1 MYLALFRYSLR
12 LVTIQFYDIVQKK
25 NQTIRIALAQLN
37 VCVGDVHNNLYQVKD
52 AIRQAQGQ
60 QADLI
65 VFPELVLAGYP
76 PEDLVFRPDFLAQMQ
91 AAVEEIAAE
100 THGITVILG
109 APLLRGDD
117 LQNMACILRDGQMM
131 AEYAKQCL
139 PNYRVFDEKRYFTPG
154 TESLVVEVAG
164 IKLGIL
170 ICEDIWEDA
179 PAQAAM
185 AAGAEALCVLNA
197 SPFSTEKQAQR
208 TELLQ
213 RQAASNQCPLAY
225 INLVGGQDEL
235 VFDGDSMLV
244 DVAGKIVFRA
254 EAFEAGVF
262 VRDWDITPHP
272 LTPSPSRGEGEQEA
286 KNSSLPSPL
295 EGEGQG
301 VRGIPLIYK
310 ALTTGIRDYVHKNG
324 FSGVLLGLSGGID
337 SALVLALAVD
347 ALGAENVEAVMM
359 PFHYTSGMS
368 VEDAQ
373 QQAEWLGVR
382 YRQLP
387 IASVYDSF
395 TTLLAAE
402 FGDRPV
408 DVTEQNLQA
417 RIRGVL
423 LMSLSNKLGS
433 LLLSTSNKSE
443 SAVGYAT
450 LYGDMAGAFSP
461 LKDVYKMQVYQLAE
475 YRNTLGQAI
484 PQRVI
489 ERAPSAELAPGQ
501 VDQDSLPPYPV
512 LDGILQ
518 RFIEGDQVLEDIIA
532 DGFDAATVRRVV
544 NLVLLSEYK
553 RRQAAPGV
561 RISGRGFGK
570 DWRYPITSA
579 WRKNLPLKPH

>member
-25 NQTIRIALAQLN
+25 NQSLRIALAQLN
-37 VCVGDVHNNLYQVKD
+37 VCVGDVHNNLLQVKD
-52 AIRQAQGQ
+52 AIRQAQAQ

-65 VFPELVLAGYP
+65 AFPELVLAGYP

-91 AAVEEIAAE
+91 AAMEELAAV
-100 THGITVILG
+100 TQGITVILG
-109 APLLRGDD
+109 APLQRGDD
-117 LQNMACILRDGQMM
+117 LRNMACVLRDGQIV

-154 TESLVVEVAG
+154 TAPLVVEVAG
-164 IKLGIL
+164 VKLGIL

-179 PAQAAM
+179 PAQAAV
-185 AAGAEALCVLNA
+185 AAGAQALCVLNA
-197 SPFSTEKQAQR
+197 SPFSYDKQEQR
-208 TELLQ
+208 GALLQ
-213 RQAASNQCPLAY
+213 RQVRVNGVPLAY

-235 VFDGDSMLV
+235 VFDGDSMLL
-244 DVAGKIVFRA
+244 DAAGNILFRA
-254 EAFEAGVF
+254 RAFEAGLF
-262 VRDWDITPHP
+262 VQDWNVGAA
-272 LTPSPSRGEGEQEA
+272 SS
-286 KNSSLPSPL
+286 SSLLLS
-295 EGEGQG
+295 GEENTA
-301 VRGIPLIYK
+301 IIYK

-324 FSGVLLGLSGGID
+324 FSRVLLGLSGGID

-347 ALGAENVEAVMM
+347 ALGADNVEAVMM
-359 PFHYTSGMS
+359 PFHYTSSMS
-368 VEDAQ
+368 VEDARQ
-373 QQAEWLGVR
+373 QTEWLGVH
-382 YRQLP
+382 YRHLP
-387 IASVYDSF
+387 IESVYDSF
-395 TTLLAAE
+395 TALLAPE

-461 LKDVYKMQVYQLAE
+461 LKDVYKMQVYRLAE

-484 PQRVI
+484 PHRVI

-501 VDQDSLPPYPV
+501 VDQDSLPPYPE
-512 LDGILQ
+512 LDAILQ
-518 RFIEGDQVLEDIIA
+518 RFIEGDQVLEDIVA
-532 DGFDAATVRRVV
+532 DGFDAVTVRRVV

-579 WRKNLPLKPH
+579 WRKNLPLRPQ

>member
-1 MYLALFRYSLR
+1 MYCALFRYSLW
-12 LVTIQFYDIVQKK
+12 LATIQFYDTVQKK
-25 NQTIRIALAQLN
+25 NQTLRIALAQLN
-37 VCVGDVHNNLYQVKD
+37 VCVGDVQANLHQVKA
-52 AIRQAQGQ
+52 AITQAKQQ
-60 QADLI
+60 QADLV

-76 PEDLVFRPDFLAQMQ
+76 PEDLLFRPDFLAQMEAGV
-91 AAVEEIAAE
+91 AAIAAE
-100 THGITVILG
+100 THGMTAILG
-109 APLLRGDD
+109 VPLLRDGV
-117 LQNMACILRDGQMM
+117 LRNMACVLRDGQVV

-154 TESLVVEVAG
+154 TESLVVKVAG

-179 PAQAAM
+179 PARAAV
-185 AAGAEALCVLNA
+185 AAGASALCVLNA
-197 SPFSTEKQAQR
+197 SPFSYDKQAQR
-208 TELLQ
+208 SALLQ
-213 RQAASNQCPLAY
+213 RQAVSNQCPIAY
-225 INLVGGQDEL
+225 VNLVGGQDEL

-244 DVAGKIVFRA
+244 DAAGNTVFRA
-254 EAFEAGVF
+254 QAFTDGVF
-262 VRDWDITPHP
+262 VQDWEMDSCRGVLHTPAD
-272 LTPSPSRGEGEQEA
+272 LTA
-286 KNSSLPSPL
+286 
-295 EGEGQG
+295 
-301 VRGIPLIYK
+301 LIYQ
-310 ALTTGIRDYVHKNG
+310 ALVTGVRDYVHKNG

-337 SALVLALAVD
+337 SALTLAIAVD

-368 VEDAQ
+368 LEDAH
-373 QQAEWLGVR
+373 QQAQWLGVR
-382 YRQLP
+382 YRNLP
-387 IASVYDSF
+387 IADIYDGF
-395 TTLLAAE
+395 MRTLTPE
-402 FGDRPV
+402 FAGKPV

-423 LMSLSNKLGS
+423 LMSLSNKLGK

-461 LKDVYKMQVYQLAE
+461 LKDVYKMAVYALAA
-475 YRNTLGQAI
+475 YRNTQGLAI

-489 ERAPSAELAPGQ
+489 ERPPSAELAPGQ
-501 VDQDSLPPYPV
+501 VDQDSLPPYEV
-512 LDGILQ
+512 LDAILQ
-518 RFIEGDQVLEDIIA
+518 HFIEGDEALDTIVA
-532 DGFDAATVRRVV
+532 KGFDLATVQRVV

-579 WRKNLPLKPH
+579 WRKNLPFYNPKE

>member
-1 MYLALFRYSLR
+1 M
-12 LVTIQFYDIVQKK
+12 QKK
-25 NQTIRIALAQLN
+25 NQTLRIALAQLN
-37 VCVGDVHNNLYQVKD
+37 VCVGDVQNNLSQVQA
-52 AIRQAQGQ
+52 AIRQAREQ

-76 PEDLVFRPDFLAQMQ
+76 PEDLLFRPDFLMQMQ
-91 AAVEEIAAE
+91 AGME
-100 THGITVILG
+100 TLATETDGLTVIVGVPLRRG
-109 APLLRGDD
+109 AALH
-117 LQNMACILRDGQMM
+117 NMACVLRDGQVV
-131 AEYAKQCL
+131 AEYSKQCL

-154 TESLVVEVAG
+154 TQSLVVEVAG
-164 IKLGIL
+164 VKVGIL

-179 PAQAAM
+179 PAQAAV
-185 AAGAEALCVLNA
+185 AAGAEVLCVLNA
-197 SPFSTEKQAQR
+197 SPFSYDKQAQR
-208 TELLQ
+208 AALLQ
-213 RQAASNQCPLAY
+213 RQAANNQCPLAY
-225 INLVGGQDEL
+225 VNLVGGQDEL
-235 VFDGDSMLV
+235 VFDGDSMLL
-244 DVAGKIVFRA
+244 DAAGTIVFRA
-254 EAFEAGVF
+254 EAFAAGVF
-262 VRDWDITPHP
+262 VRDWDLTKETPPSLP
-272 LTPSPSRGEGEQEA
+272 LSGEEQDGLTSLAPFPDKGRVGEGF
-286 KNSSLPSPL
+286 P
-295 EGEGQG
+295 
-301 VRGIPLIYK
+301 PLIYK

-324 FSGVLLGLSGGID
+324 FSSVLLGLSGGID

-359 PFHYTSGMS
+359 PFHYTSDMS
-368 VEDAQ
+368 LEDAQ
-373 QQAEWLGVR
+373 QQAAWLGVR
-382 YRQLP
+382 YRNLP
-387 IASVYDSF
+387 IASVYD
-395 TTLLAAE
+395 E
-402 FGDRPV
+402 FMQVLTPEFAGKPV

-461 LKDVYKMQVYQLAE
+461 LKDVYKMQVYALAE

-501 VDQDSLPPYPV
+501 VDQDSLPPYAV
-512 LDGILQ
+512 LDAILR
-518 RFIEGDQVLEDIIA
+518 RFIEGDEVLEDIIA
-532 DGFDAATVRRVV
+532 SGFDAATVRRVV

-579 WRKNLPLKPH
+579 WRKNLPFNPPKE

>member
-1 MYLALFRYSLR
+1 MYCTLFRYSLW
-12 LVTIQFYDIVQKK
+12 LVTIQFYDTVQKK
-25 NQTIRIALAQLN
+25 NQTLRIALAQLN
-37 VCVGDVHNNLYQVKD
+37 VCVGDVQANLRHVKD
-52 AIRQAQGQ
+52 AITQAKQQ

-76 PEDLVFRPDFLAQMQ
+76 PEDLVFRPDFLKQME
-91 AAVEEIAAE
+91 AGVADIAAA
-100 THGITVILG
+100 THGITVVLG
-109 APLLRGDD
+109 APLRRAGK
-117 LQNMACILRDGQMM
+117 LQNMACVLRDGQVL

-154 TESLVVEVAG
+154 SESLVVEVAG
-164 IKLGIL
+164 VRVGIL

-179 PAQAAM
+179 PAKAAV
-185 AAGAEALCVLNA
+185 AAGAQALCVLNA
-197 SPFSTEKQAQR
+197 SPFSYDKQEQR
-208 TELLQ
+208 TALLQ

-225 INLVGGQDEL
+225 VNLVGGQDEL

-244 DVAGKIVFRA
+244 DAAGNIVFRA
-254 EAFEAGVF
+254 QAFTEGVF
-262 VRDWDITPHP
+262 VQDWEMDCCRGSVLHTPAD
-272 LTPSPSRGEGEQEA
+272 LTA
-286 KNSSLPSPL
+286 
-295 EGEGQG
+295 
-301 VRGIPLIYK
+301 LIYQ
-310 ALTTGIRDYVHKNG
+310 ALVTGVRDYVHKNG
-324 FSGVLLGLSGGID
+324 FSGILLGLSGGID
-337 SALVLALAVD
+337 SALTLAIAVD

-368 VEDAQ
+368 LEDAH
-373 QQAEWLGVR
+373 QQAAWLGVN
-382 YRQLP
+382 YRNLP
-387 IASVYDSF
+387 IASIYDSF
-395 TTLLAAE
+395 MQTLTPE
-402 FGDRPV
+402 FEDRAV

-423 LMSLSNKLGS
+423 LMSLSNKLGK

-461 LKDVYKMQVYQLAE
+461 LKDVYKTWVYKLAE
-475 YRNTLGQAI
+475 YRNTLGLAI

-489 ERAPSAELAPGQ
+489 ERPPSAELAPGQ
-501 VDQDSLPPYPV
+501 VDQDSLPPYDV
-512 LDGILQ
+512 LDAILQ
-518 RFIEGDQVLEDIIA
+518 CFIEGDEALDAIVA
-532 DGFDAATVRRVV
+532 NGFEVATVQRVV

-579 WRKNLPLKPH
+579 WRKNLPFHNPKEQA

>member
-1 MYLALFRYSLR
+1 M
-12 LVTIQFYDIVQKK
+12 QKK
-25 NQTIRIALAQLN
+25 NQTLRIALAQLN
-37 VCVGDVHNNLYQVKD
+37 VCVGDVQTNLQQVKD
-52 AIRQAQGQ
+52 AIRLAQEQ
-60 QADLI
+60 QADI
-65 VFPELVLAGYP
+65 VVFPELVLAGYP

-91 AAVEEIAAE
+91 ASVEDIAAA
-100 THGITVILG
+100 TADMTVILG
-109 APLLRGDD
+109 APLWREDGLR
-117 LQNMACILRDGQMM
+117 NMACILRDGKVV

-154 TESLVVEVAG
+154 TESLVIDVSGV
-164 IKLGIL
+164 KLGIL

-179 PAQAAM
+179 PAQAAV

-213 RQAASNQCPLAY
+213 RQAASNQVPLAY

-235 VFDGDSMLV
+235 VFDGDSMLL
-244 DVAGKIVFRA
+244 DASGNIVFRA
-254 EAFEAGVF
+254 EAFAAGAF
-262 VRDWDITPHP
+262 VQDWDVTPNIP
-272 LTPSPSRGEGEQEA
+272 PIPGSSPAGGEGS
-286 KNSSLPSPL
+286 KNSVPSTPCGGRVR
-295 EGEGQG
+295 EGGECDS
-301 VRGIPLIYK
+301 ISIIYK

-324 FSGVLLGLSGGID
+324 FSRVLLGLSGGID

-359 PFHYTSGMS
+359 PFRYTSNMS
-368 VEDAQ
+368 VEDAK
-373 QQAEWLGVR
+373 QQAEWLGVH

-395 TTLLAAE
+395 MHVLTPE

-501 VDQDSLPPYPV
+501 VDQDSLPPYPE
-512 LDGILQ
+512 LDAILQ
-518 RFIEGDQVLEDIIA
+518 CFIEGDQVLEDIIA

-579 WRKNLPLKPH
+579 WRKNLPLKPQ

>member
-1 MYLALFRYSLR
+1 M
-12 LVTIQFYDIVQKK
+12 QKK
-25 NQTIRIALAQLN
+25 NQTLRIALAQLN
-37 VCVGDVHNNLYQVKD
+37 VCVGDVQNNLSQVQV
-52 AIRQAQGQ
+52 AIRQAREQ
-60 QADLI
+60 QVDLI

-76 PEDLVFRPDFLAQMQ
+76 PEDLLFRPDFLAQMQ
-91 AAVEEIAAE
+91 TGVENLAAE
-100 THGITVILG
+100 TAGITVIVG
-109 APLLRGDD
+109 APLRRGAA
-117 LQNMACILRDGQMM
+117 LHNMACVLRDGQIV
-131 AEYAKQCL
+131 AEYSKQCL

-154 TESLVVEVAG
+154 AQSLVVEVAG
-164 IKLGIL
+164 VKVGIL

-179 PAQAAM
+179 PAQAAV
-185 AAGAEALCVLNA
+185 AAGAAVLCVLNA
-197 SPFSTEKQAQR
+197 SPFSDAKQTQR
-208 TELLQ
+208 AALLQ
-213 RQAASNQCPLAY
+213 RQAANNQCPLAY
-225 INLVGGQDEL
+225 VNLVGGQDEL
-235 VFDGDSMLV
+235 VFDGDSMLL
-244 DVAGKIVFRA
+244 DAAGTIVFRA
-254 EAFEAGVF
+254 EAFAVGVF
-262 VRDWDITPHP
+262 VRDWEIT
-272 LTPSPSRGEGEQEA
+272 LDAVGASDVGER
-286 KNSSLPSPL
+286 L
-295 EGEGQG
+295 QG
-301 VRGIPLIYK
+301 KLLQNDALIYR

-368 VEDAQ
+368 LEDAQ
-373 QQAEWLGVR
+373 QQAAWLGVR
-382 YRQLP
+382 YRNIP
-387 IASVYDSF
+387 IASIYDTF
-395 TTLLAAE
+395 TTLLAPE

-461 LKDVYKMQVYQLAE
+461 LKDVYKMQVYALAA

-489 ERAPSAELAPGQ
+489 ERPPSAELAPGQ
-501 VDQDSLPPYPV
+501 VDQDSLPPYAV
-512 LDGILQ
+512 LDAILR
-518 RFIEGDQVLEDIIA
+518 RFIEGDEALEDIIA
-532 DGFDAATVRRVV
+532 SGFDAATVRRVV

-579 WRKNLPLKPH
+579 WRKNLPFNPQRSEHEADSGDY

>member
-1 MYLALFRYSLR
+1 MCYSLFRYSLQI
-12 LVTIQFYDIVQKK
+12 VTLPLYDTVQKK
-25 NQTIRIALAQLN
+25 NQTLRIALAQLN
-37 VCVGDVHNNLYQVKD
+37 VCVGDVQDNLRKVRE
-52 AIRQAQGQ
+52 AIHQACEQ
-60 QADLI
+60 QADVV

-76 PEDLVFRPDFLAQMQ
+76 PEDLLFRPDFIAQMQ
-91 AAVEEIAAE
+91 AGVDALAAE
-100 THGITVILG
+100 TQGITVILG
-109 APLLRGDD
+109 APVQRAGL
-117 LQNMACILRDGQMM
+117 LQNMACVLRDGQVL

-154 TESLVVEVAG
+154 TEPLVIEVAG
-164 IKLGIL
+164 VKLGLL

-179 PAQAAM
+179 PAKAAVI
-185 AAGAEALCVLNA
+185 AGAEALCVLNA
-197 SPFSTEKQAQR
+197 SPFSYDKQAQR

-213 RQAASNQCPLAY
+213 RQASTTGCALAY
-225 INLVGGQDEL
+225 VNVVGGQDEL
-235 VFDGDSMLV
+235 VFDGDSMLL
-244 DVAGKIVFRA
+244 DAAGNIVFRA
-254 EAFEAGVF
+254 PAFVEGVF
-262 VRDWDITPHP
+262 VQDWDVRSVRRGVLH
-272 LTPSPSRGEGEQEA
+272 TPSD
-286 KNSSLPSPL
+286 LT
-295 EGEGQG
+295 
-301 VRGIPLIYK
+301 PLIYQ
-310 ALTTGIRDYVHKNG
+310 AITTGIRDYVHKNG
-324 FSGVLLGLSGGID
+324 FSRVLLGLSGGID

-359 PFHYTSGMS
+359 PSHYTSEMS
-368 VEDAQ
+368 VEDAY
-373 QQAEWLGVR
+373 QQAAWLGVH
-382 YRQLP
+382 YRNLP
-387 IASVYDSF
+387 IADIYNSF
-395 TTLLAAE
+395 TGLLAPE

-450 LYGDMAGAFSP
+450 LYGDMAGGFSP
-461 LKDVYKMQVYQLAE
+461 LKDVYKLQVYQLAE

-489 ERAPSAELAPGQ
+489 ERPPSAELAPGQ
-501 VDQDSLPPYPV
+501 VDQDSLPPYEV
-512 LDGILQ
+512 LDAILQ
-518 RFIEGDQVLEDIIA
+518 RTIENDEVLDEIVA
-532 DGFDAATVRRVV
+532 DGFDAAIVRRVV

-579 WRKNLPLKPH
+579 WRKNLPFKTPKEQA

>member
-1 MYLALFRYSLR
+1 M
-12 LVTIQFYDIVQKK
+12 QKK
-25 NQTIRIALAQLN
+25 NQTLRIALAQLN
-37 VCVGDVHNNLYQVKD
+37 VCVGDVQNNLRQVQA
-52 AIRQAQGQ
+52 AIRQAREQ

-76 PEDLVFRPDFLAQMQ
+76 PEDLLFRPDFLAQMQ
-91 AAVEEIAAE
+91 AGVETLAAE
-100 THGITVILG
+100 TAGITVIVGVPLRRG
-109 APLLRGDD
+109 AV
-117 LQNMACILRDGQMM
+117 LQNMACVLRDGQIL
-131 AEYAKQCL
+131 AEYSKQCL

-154 TESLVVEVAG
+154 TQSLVVDVAG
-164 IKLGIL
+164 VKVGIL

-179 PAQAAM
+179 PAQAAV
-185 AAGAEALCVLNA
+185 AAGADVLCVLNA
-197 SPFSTEKQAQR
+197 SPFSYDKQAQR
-208 TELLQ
+208 AALLQ
-213 RQAASNQCPLAY
+213 RQASSNQCPLAY
-225 INLVGGQDEL
+225 VNLVGGQDEL
-235 VFDGDSMLV
+235 VFDGDSMLL
-244 DVAGKIVFRA
+244 DAAGNIVFRA
-254 EAFEAGVF
+254 KAFAAGVF
-262 VRDWDITPHP
+262 VEEWDIT
-272 LTPSPSRGEGEQEA
+272 TSPVGATGRSP
-286 KNSSLPSPL
+286 LPSLSDITP
-295 EGEGQG
+295 
-301 VRGIPLIYK
+301 VIYQ

-324 FSGVLLGLSGGID
+324 FSSVLLGLSGGID

-368 VEDAQ
+368 LEDAQ
-373 QQAEWLGVR
+373 QQAAWLGVR
-382 YRQLP
+382 YRNIP
-387 IASVYDSF
+387 IASIYDSF
-395 TTLLAAE
+395 TASLAPE
-402 FGDRPV
+402 FGERPV

-461 LKDVYKMQVYQLAE
+461 LKDVYKLQVYALAE

-489 ERAPSAELAPGQ
+489 ERPPSAELAPGQ
-501 VDQDSLPPYPV
+501 VDQDSLPPYAV
-512 LDGILQ
+512 LDAILR
-518 RFIEGDQVLEDIIA
+518 RFIEGDEVLEDIIA
-532 DGFDAATVRRVV
+532 SGFDAATVRRVV

-579 WRKNLPLKPH
+579 WRKNLPFNPPKE

>member
-1 MYLALFRYSLR
+1 MCYSLFRYSLQI
-12 LVTIQFYDIVQKK
+12 VTLPFYDTVQKK
-25 NQTIRIALAQLN
+25 NQTLRIALAQLN
-37 VCVGDVHNNLYQVKD
+37 VCVGDVQDNLRKVRE
-52 AIRQAQGQ
+52 AIHQACEQ
-60 QADLI
+60 QADVV

-76 PEDLVFRPDFLAQMQ
+76 PEDLLFRPDFIAQMQ
-91 AAVEEIAAE
+91 AGVDALAAE

-109 APLLRGDD
+109 APVQRAGL
-117 LQNMACILRDGQMM
+117 LQNMACVLRDGEVL

-154 TESLVVEVAG
+154 TEPLVIEVAG
-164 IKLGIL
+164 VKLGLL

-179 PAQAAM
+179 PAKAAVI
-185 AAGAEALCVLNA
+185 AGAEALCVLNA
-197 SPFSTEKQAQR
+197 SPFSYDKQAQR

-213 RQAASNQCPLAY
+213 RQASTTGCALAY
-225 INLVGGQDEL
+225 VNVVGGQDEL
-235 VFDGDSMLV
+235 VFDGDSMLL
-244 DVAGKIVFRA
+244 DAAGNIVFRA
-254 EAFEAGVF
+254 QAFVEGVF
-262 VRDWDITPHP
+262 VQDWDVRSVCRGVLH
-272 LTPSPSRGEGEQEA
+272 TPSD
-286 KNSSLPSPL
+286 LT
-295 EGEGQG
+295 
-301 VRGIPLIYK
+301 PLIYQ
-310 ALTTGIRDYVHKNG
+310 AITTGIRDYVHKNG
-324 FSGVLLGLSGGID
+324 FSRVLLGLSGGID

-359 PFHYTSGMS
+359 PFHYTSEMS
-368 VEDAQ
+368 VEDAY
-373 QQAEWLGVR
+373 QQAAWLGVH
-382 YRQLP
+382 YRNLP
-387 IASVYDSF
+387 IADIYNSF
-395 TTLLAAE
+395 TGLLAPE

-450 LYGDMAGAFSP
+450 LYGDMAGGFSP
-461 LKDVYKMQVYQLAE
+461 LKDVYKLQVYQLAE

-489 ERAPSAELAPGQ
+489 ERPPSAELAPGQ
-501 VDQDSLPPYPV
+501 VDQDSLPPYEV
-512 LDGILQ
+512 LDAILQ
-518 RFIEGDQVLEDIIA
+518 RFIENDEVLDEIVA
-532 DGFDAATVRRVV
+532 DGFDAAIVRRVV

-579 WRKNLPLKPH
+579 WRKNLPFKTPKEQA

>member
-1 MYLALFRYSLR
+1 MCYSLFRYSLQI
-12 LVTIQFYDIVQKK
+12 VTLPLYDTVQKK
-25 NQTIRIALAQLN
+25 NQTLRIALAQLN
-37 VCVGDVHNNLYQVKD
+37 VCVGDVQDNLRKVRE
-52 AIRQAQGQ
+52 AIHQAREQ
-60 QADLI
+60 QADVV

-76 PEDLVFRPDFLAQMQ
+76 PEDLLFRPDFIAQMQ
-91 AAVEEIAAE
+91 AGVDALAAE
-100 THGITVILG
+100 TQGITVILG
-109 APLLRGDD
+109 APVQRAGL
-117 LQNMACILRDGQMM
+117 LQNMACVLRDGEVL

-154 TESLVVEVAG
+154 TEPLVIEVAG
-164 IKLGIL
+164 VKLGLL

-179 PAQAAM
+179 PAKAAVI
-185 AAGAEALCVLNA
+185 AGAEALCVLNA
-197 SPFSTEKQAQR
+197 SPFSYDKQAQR

-213 RQAASNQCPLAY
+213 RQAATTGCPLAY
-225 INLVGGQDEL
+225 VNVVGGQDEL
-235 VFDGDSMLV
+235 VFDGDSMLLDAV
-244 DVAGKIVFRA
+244 GNIVFRA
-254 EAFEAGVF
+254 QAFVEGVF
-262 VRDWDITPHP
+262 VQDWDVKSVRRGVLH
-272 LTPSPSRGEGEQEA
+272 TPSD
-286 KNSSLPSPL
+286 LT
-295 EGEGQG
+295 
-301 VRGIPLIYK
+301 PLIYQ
-310 ALTTGIRDYVHKNG
+310 AITTGIRDYVHKNG
-324 FSGVLLGLSGGID
+324 FSRVLLGLSGGID

-359 PFHYTSGMS
+359 PFHYTSEMS
-368 VEDAQ
+368 VEDAY
-373 QQAEWLGVR
+373 QQAAWLGVH
-382 YRQLP
+382 YRNLP
-387 IASVYDSF
+387 IADIYNSF
-395 TTLLAAE
+395 TGLLAPE

-450 LYGDMAGAFSP
+450 LYGDMAGGFSP
-461 LKDVYKMQVYQLAE
+461 LKDVYKLQVYQLAE

-489 ERAPSAELAPGQ
+489 ERPPSAELAPGQ
-501 VDQDSLPPYPV
+501 VDQDSLPPYEV
-512 LDGILQ
+512 LDAILQ
-518 RFIEGDQVLEDIIA
+518 RFIENDEVLDEIVA
-532 DGFDAATVRRVV
+532 DGFDAAIVRRVV

-579 WRKNLPLKPH
+579 WRKNLPFKTPKEQA

>member
-1 MYLALFRYSLR
+1 M
-12 LVTIQFYDIVQKK
+12 QKK
-25 NQTIRIALAQLN
+25 NQTLRIALAQLN
-37 VCVGDVHNNLYQVKD
+37 VCVGDVRNNLSQVQA
-52 AIRQAQGQ
+52 AIREAREQ

-76 PEDLVFRPDFLAQMQ
+76 PEDLLFRPDFLTQMQ
-91 AAVEEIAAE
+91 AGVETLAAE
-100 THGITVILG
+100 TAGMTVIVG
-109 APLLRGDD
+109 APLRRGTA
-117 LQNMACILRDGQMM
+117 LQNMACVLRDGQIL
-131 AEYAKQCL
+131 AEYSKQCL

-154 TESLVVEVAG
+154 AQSLVVEVAG
-164 IKLGIL
+164 VKVGIL

-179 PAQAAM
+179 PAQAAV
-185 AAGAEALCVLNA
+185 AAGAEVLCVLNA
-197 SPFSTEKQAQR
+197 SPFSYDKQAQR
-208 TELLQ
+208 AALLQ
-213 RQAASNQCPLAY
+213 RQAANNQCPLAY
-225 INLVGGQDEL
+225 VNLVGGQDEL
-235 VFDGDSMLV
+235 VFDGDSMLL
-244 DVAGKIVFRA
+244 DAAGNIVFRA
-254 EAFEAGVF
+254 EAFAAGVF
-262 VRDWDITPHP
+262 VEEWEIGSICRGVLH
-272 LTPSPSRGEGEQEA
+272 TPSA
-286 KNSSLPSPL
+286 LT
-295 EGEGQG
+295 
-301 VRGIPLIYK
+301 PLIYK

-324 FSGVLLGLSGGID
+324 FFSVLLGLSGGID

-368 VEDAQ
+368 LEDAQ
-373 QQAEWLGVR
+373 QQAAWLGVR
-382 YRQLP
+382 YRNIP

-395 TTLLAAE
+395 TRLLAPE

-461 LKDVYKMQVYQLAE
+461 LKDVYKMQVYALAE

-489 ERAPSAELAPGQ
+489 ERPPSAELAQGQ
-501 VDQDSLPPYPV
+501 VDQDSLPPYEV
-512 LDGILQ
+512 LDAILR
-518 RFIEGDQVLEDIIA
+518 RFIEGDEVLEDIIA
-532 DGFDAATVRRVV
+532 SGFDAATVRRVV

-579 WRKNLPLKPH
+579 WRKNLPFNPPKE

>member
-1 MYLALFRYSLR
+1 MCYGLFRYSLQ
-12 LVTIQFYDIVQKK
+12 LVTIPFYDTVQKK
-25 NQTIRIALAQLN
+25 NQTLRIALAQLN
-37 VCVGDVHNNLYQVKD
+37 VCVGDVHNNLHQVQA
-52 AIRQAQGQ
+52 AIRQAQAQ
-60 QADLI
+60 HADLI

-76 PEDLVFRPDFLAQMQ
+76 PEDLLFRPDFLAQMQ
-91 AAVEEIAAE
+91 AGVEAIALE
-100 THGITVILG
+100 TCGITVILG
-109 APLLRGDD
+109 VPLRRGAA
-117 LQNMACILRDGQMM
+117 LHNMACVLRDGQVV

-154 TESLVVEVAG
+154 RQPLVIEVVG

-179 PAQAAM
+179 PATAAVQ
-185 AAGAEALCVLNA
+185 AGAEALCVLNA
-197 SPFSTEKQAQR
+197 SPFSYDKQAQR

-213 RQAASNQCPLAY
+213 RQTSANGCPLAY
-225 INLVGGQDEL
+225 VNLVGGQDEL

-244 DVAGKIVFRA
+244 DAMGNIVFRA
-254 EAFEAGVF
+254 EAFAEGVF
-262 VRDWDITPHP
+262 VREWDVKKIPP
-272 LTPSPSRGEGEQEA
+272 NPPFA
-286 KNSSLPSPL
+286 KGGIRDFSSSLAPPFAK
-295 EGEGQG
+295 GGQG
-301 VRGIPLIYK
+301 GDLSPLIYR
-310 ALTTGIRDYVHKNG
+310 AITTGIRDYVRKNG
-324 FSGVLLGLSGGID
+324 FSRVLLGLSGGID

-368 VEDAQ
+368 VEDAH
-373 QQAEWLGVR
+373 QQAAWLGVR
-382 YRQLP
+382 YRNLP
-387 IASVYDSF
+387 IASIYDSF
-395 TTLLAAE
+395 TGLLAPE

-450 LYGDMAGAFSP
+450 LYGDMAGGFSP
-461 LKDVYKMQVYQLAE
+461 LKDVYKMQVYRLAE

-489 ERAPSAELAPGQ
+489 ERPPSAELAPGQ
-501 VDQDSLPPYPV
+501 VDQDSLPPYEV
-512 LDGILQ
+512 LDAILQ
-518 RFIEGDQVLEDIIA
+518 RFIEGDEVLEDIIA

-579 WRKNLPLKPH
+579 WRKNLPFKTP

>member
-1 MYLALFRYSLR
+1 M
-12 LVTIQFYDIVQKK
+12 QKK
-25 NQTIRIALAQLN
+25 NQTLRIALAQLN
-37 VCVGDVHNNLYQVKD
+37 VCVGDVQDNLRKVRE
-52 AIRQAQGQ
+52 AILHAREQ
-60 QADLI
+60 QADVV

-76 PEDLVFRPDFLAQMQ
+76 PEDLLFRPDFIAQMQ
-91 AAVEEIAAE
+91 AGVEALAVDA
-100 THGITVILG
+100 HGITVILG
-109 APLLRGDD
+109 APVQRAGL
-117 LQNMACILRDGQMM
+117 LQNMACVLRDGEVL

-154 TESLVVEVAG
+154 TESLVIEVAG
-164 IKLGIL
+164 VKLGLL

-179 PAQAAM
+179 PAKAAVI
-185 AAGAEALCVLNA
+185 AGAEALCVLNA
-197 SPFSTEKQAQR
+197 SPFSYDKQAQR

-213 RQAASNQCPLAY
+213 RQASTTGCALAY
-225 INLVGGQDEL
+225 VNVVGGQDEL
-235 VFDGDSMLV
+235 VFDGDSMLL
-244 DVAGKIVFRA
+244 DAAGNIVFRA
-254 EAFEAGVF
+254 QAFVEGVF
-262 VRDWDITPHP
+262 VQDWDVGSVCRGVLH
-272 LTPSPSRGEGEQEA
+272 TPSD
-286 KNSSLPSPL
+286 LT
-295 EGEGQG
+295 
-301 VRGIPLIYK
+301 PLIYQ
-310 ALTTGIRDYVHKNG
+310 AITTGIRDYVHKNG
-324 FSGVLLGLSGGID
+324 FSRVLLGLSGGID

-359 PFHYTSGMS
+359 PFHYTSEMS
-368 VEDAQ
+368 VEDAY
-373 QQAEWLGVR
+373 QQAAWLGVH
-382 YRQLP
+382 YRNLP
-387 IASVYDSF
+387 IADIYNSF
-395 TTLLAAE
+395 TGLLAPE

-450 LYGDMAGAFSP
+450 LYGDMAGGFSP
-461 LKDVYKMQVYQLAE
+461 LKDVYKLQVYQLAE

-489 ERAPSAELAPGQ
+489 ERPPSAELAPGQ
-501 VDQDSLPPYPV
+501 VDQDSLPPYEV
-512 LDGILQ
+512 LDAILQ
-518 RFIEGDQVLEDIIA
+518 RFIENDEVLDEIVA
-532 DGFDAATVRRVV
+532 DGFDAAIVRRVV

-579 WRKNLPLKPH
+579 WRKNLPFKTPKEQA